1 MSGRIGESEWIWK
14 DGEFIPW
21 GEARVHVLS
30 LAVQFGNS
38 MFEGIRCYET
48 EAGPAIFRLDA
59 HLRRLQDSC
68 RVYRM
73 DLPYSNEDLTAAC
86 ISLVE
91 KNDLSAC
98 YVRPTVI
105 RGYGAAGMDPAESP
119 VETYIAAWPWG
130 AYLGPEALAK
140 GVDVC
145 VSTWNRPAPNTFPVI
160 AKSAGHYNNAQLIK
174 MEAVANGY
182 ADAIALGPGGLVS
195 EGSGMNVFLVRD
207 GILIHPQVDGTWL
220 FGVTRDAVLAIAQDL
235 DVTAKEMA
243 VPREMLY
250 TADELFFCG
259 TATEVTPIR
268 SVDKITISD
277 GRGGPVTM
285 RIQERFLQIARGEYP
300 DKHGWLTHVRSGIAA
315 GASP

>member
-21 GEARVHVLS
+21 GEARIHVLS

-73 DLPYSNEDLTAAC
+73 DLPYTNEDLTAAC

-98 YVRPTVI
+98 YLRPTVV

-119 VETYIAAWPWG
+119 VETYIAAWP
-130 AYLGPEALAK
+130 
-140 GVDVC
+140 
-145 VSTWNRPAPNTFPVI
+145 
-160 AKSAGHYNNAQLIK
+160 
-174 MEAVANGY
+174 
-182 ADAIALGPGGLVS
+182 GL
-195 EGSGMNVFLVRD
+195 
-207 GILIHPQVDGTWL
+207 P
-220 FGVTRDAVLAIAQDL
+220 
-235 DVTAKEMA
+235 
-243 VPREMLY
+243 P
-250 TADELFFCG
+250 
-259 TATEVTPIR
+259 
-268 SVDKITISD
+268 
-277 GRGGPVTM
+277 
-285 RIQERFLQIARGEYP
+285 
-300 DKHGWLTHVRSGIAA
+300 
-315 GASP
+315 